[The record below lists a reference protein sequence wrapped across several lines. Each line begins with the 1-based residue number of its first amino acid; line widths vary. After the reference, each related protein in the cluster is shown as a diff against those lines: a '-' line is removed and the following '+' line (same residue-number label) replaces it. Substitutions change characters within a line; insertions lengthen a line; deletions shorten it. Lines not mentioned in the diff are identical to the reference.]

1 MSSRRINNKGSHR
14 EDAEKYTTANVAD
27 VLLQNSDPADEALSS
42 AASLN
47 EIQKKAILEQ
57 LHKKEGDIDWDAI
70 QVISTDKHQKILDCK
85 VEVIN
90 EGDLDEDQKNVSS
103 KNILDH

>member
-1 MSSRRINNKGSHR
+1 M
-14 EDAEKYTTANVAD
+14 
-27 VLLQNSDPADEALSS
+27 LLQNSDPADEALSS

-90 EGDLDEDQKNVSS
+90 EGDLDEDQKKRLIEKYSRPLKSQDASRSPVTLTSLAGVTE
-103 KNILDH
+103 KGGGG